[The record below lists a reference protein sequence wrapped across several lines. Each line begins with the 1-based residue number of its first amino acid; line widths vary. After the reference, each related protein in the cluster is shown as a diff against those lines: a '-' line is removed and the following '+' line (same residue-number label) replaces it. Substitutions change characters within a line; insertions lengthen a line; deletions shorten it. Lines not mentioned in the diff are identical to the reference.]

1 MFRLCDDFD
10 VCYYN
15 QNFVVKSKNYAFSIM
30 EVMGD
35 ELLISLLKSHG
46 YKGVV
51 LFDLLMSNGLDAH
64 NRFIECYFNGESFNR
79 RDLKKDI
86 RVVSVKQ
93 VDIHNEYYRNK
104 NTFDLKRDAG
114 ILTKEDVRKI
124 LKAKR
129 REVSTEMPREKLDE
143 LVKTTRSVAQ
153 RSSKETDKKLL
164 S

>member
-10 VCYYN
+10 ACYYN
-15 QNFVVKSKNYAFSIM
+15 QNFVVKSKNYAFSIT

-35 ELLISLLKSHG
+35 ELLLSFLKSHS

-51 LFDLLMSNGLDAH
+51 LFDLLMSNGIEY

-79 RDLKKDI
+79 KDI
-86 RVVSVKQ
+86 KVVSVKR
-93 VDIHNEYYRNK
+93 VDIHNEYYRDK
-104 NTFDLKRDAG
+104 NTFNLKLDAG
-114 ILTKEDVRKI
+114 ILTKEEVHQI

-129 REVSTEMPREKLDE
+129 REVSTEMPKERLDE